1 MAKEKEWNYIYS
13 TQTKVVIEGKKHT
26 PQNKTK
32 NNGTNS
38 TIVYVNPAI

>member
-1 MAKEKEWNYIYS
+1 MTMAKEREWNYKYS
-13 TQTKVVIEGKKHT
+13 TQKKVEMERK
-26 PQNKTK
+26 K